1 MDKSISYRRNP
12 DYSKSFAWT
21 YELNKDPYKCYVS
34 SNINEVIRPVLKF
47 FFFFFR
53 QDLTSTKKYKK
64 ALKSTKK
71 HQKAPKSTK
80 NY

>member
-34 SNINEVIRPVLKF
+34 SNINEVIRPVLKIFYF
-47 FFFFFR
+47 FFDKIS
-53 QDLTSTKKYKK
+53 QVQ
-64 ALKSTKK
+64 KSTKK
-71 HQKAPKSTK
+71 H
-80 NY
+80 

>member
-34 SNINEVIRPVLKF
+34 SNINEVIRPVLNF
-47 FFFFFR
+47 FFF
-53 QDLTSTKKYKK
+53 STRSHKYKK
-64 ALKSTKK
+64 VQKSTKK
-71 HQKAPKSTK
+71 H
-80 NY
+80 

>member
-47 FFFFFR
+47 FFFFR

-71 HQKAPKSTK
+71 HQKTPKSTK